1 MAVMMPEGKTPDHRV
16 VVAVSGG
23 PDSVYLLLGK
33 LAREKGMK
41 VVVGHVNYGTRGTD
55 SAKDQKLVENIGK
68 SLRYKTEI
76 LLVKKGGDVIHSV
89 RGSGRRRTFPPGFEE
104 KAREI
109 RYRFLKGLSKKEGAS
124 AIALAHTADDQIE
137 TILMRVF
144 EGAGIGGLKGIPR
157 ETETGIVRPILD
169 VWKEDILEYLKI
181 RKIPYRIDRSNVDT
195 RFERNWL
202 RHVLIPLLEKRY
214 GKSIK
219 KRIFT
224 LGERFRELD
233 AYLEAEAG
241 RWIRRN
247 VKISHRRMR
256 QDTKGAFVFRR
267 KTFSGLPSVLRV
279 KILQR
284 ICFDRL
290 GVAPNERLL
299 KAMDGSVSAGGP
311 SARVNAG
318 NGWILSNR
326 YEEAVFGPGGNG
338 GGRKFTRPASVEKL
352 PILIAAPGEYEIP
365 LGQRGR
371 IVAFAWESRGKR
383 TPAQVKRHAATGNAE
398 VFDAAD
404 LSLPL
409 TVRPLRAGDR
419 IRPFG
424 GSVGGNARDGEKK
437 VKEILIDRKV
447 PREERWGRPVVCDA
461 EGAILWIPGVLR
473 SALAPVTPE
482 TRKTALL
489 RIRAAE

>member
-1 MAVMMPEGKTPDHRV
+1 M
-16 VVAVSGG
+16 
-23 PDSVYLLLGK
+23 YLLLGK
-33 LAREKGMK
+33 LASEKGMK
-41 VVVGHVNYGTRGTD
+41 VVVGHVNYGTRGAD
-55 SAKDQKLVENIGK
+55 SEKDRKLVEKIGK
-68 SLRYKTEI
+68 QFRYETEI
-76 LLVKKGGDVIHSV
+76 LAVDMKNYGKAPL
-89 RGSGRRRTFPPGFEE
+89 RGSGSPRTFPPGFEG

-109 RYRFLKGLSKKEGAS
+109 RYRFLKGLSKKKGAS

-157 ETETGIVRPILD
+157 GTEDGVIRPILG
-169 VWKEDILEYLKI
+169 VWKEDILDYLNK
-181 RKIPYRIDRSNVDT
+181 RKIPYRIDRSNVDS
-195 RFERNWL
+195 RFERNWV

-214 GKSIK
+214 GKAIK

-233 AYLEAEAG
+233 EYLEAEADK
-241 RWIRRN
+241 WIRRN
-247 VKISHRRMR
+247 VKTSPGRIRRE
-256 QDTKGAFVFRR
+256 DAGKSTGIAFRR
-267 KTFSGLPSVLRV
+267 ETFSALPSVLRV

-284 ICFDRL
+284 ICFERL

-299 KAMDGSVSAGGP
+299 EAMDGNVSGGGP

-318 NGWILSNR
+318 KGWKLANR
-326 YEEAVFGPGGNG
+326 YEEALFLPGENG
-338 GGRKFTRPASVEKL
+338 RSRKPARSASGKKSPV
-352 PILIAAPGEYEIP
+352 LIAAPGEYEIP
-365 LGQRGR
+365 LGQQGR
-371 IVAFAWESRGKR
+371 IVAFSWESRGRR
-383 TPAQVKRHAATGNAE
+383 TPAQAKALAATGEAE
-398 VFDAAD
+398 VFDAAG

-409 TVRPLRAGDR
+409 TVRPLCSGDR

-424 GSVGGNARDGEKK
+424 GSAGGNARDGGKK

-447 PREERWGRPVVCDA
+447 HREERWGRPVVCDA

-489 RIRAAE
+489 RIRSAE

>member
-1 MAVMMPEGKTPDHRV
+1 M
-16 VVAVSGG
+16 
-23 PDSVYLLLGK
+23 YLLLGK

-55 SAKDQKLVENIGK
+55 SAKDQKLVEKIGK
-68 SLRYKTEI
+68 FYRYKTEI
-76 LLVKKGGDVIHSV
+76 LAVDVKNIEKDPI
-89 RGSGRRRTFPPGFEE
+89 RRSGLRRTFPPGFEE
-104 KAREI
+104 KARAI
-109 RYRFLKGLSKKEGAS
+109 RYRFLKALSEKEGAS

-137 TILMRVF
+137 TILMRLF

-157 ETETGIVRPILD
+157 ETEDGIVRPILD
-169 VWKEDILEYLKI
+169 VWKEDILEYLKK
-181 RKIPYRIDRSNVDT
+181 RKIPYRTDRSNVDT
-195 RFERNWL
+195 RFERNWV
-202 RHVLIPLLEKRY
+202 RHVLIPILEERY
-214 GKSIK
+214 GKAIK

-224 LGERFRELD
+224 LGERFRQLD
-233 AYLEAEAG
+233 DYLEAEAG

-247 VKISHRRMR
+247 VKMSPGRTRR
-256 QDTKGAFVFRR
+256 QGAGKLQGIVFRR
-267 KTFSGLPSVLRV
+267 KMFSVLPPVLRV

-284 ICFDRL
+284 ICFERL

-299 KAMDGSVSAGGP
+299 EAMDRNVSDGSP

-318 NGWILSNR
+318 KGWKLANR
-326 YEEAVFGPGGNG
+326 YEEALFLPGENG
-338 GGRKFTRPASVEKL
+338 RYRKPARSASGKKSA
-352 PILIAAPGEYEIP
+352 ILIAAPGEYKIP
-365 LGQRGR
+365 LGNQGR
-371 IVAFAWESRGKR
+371 IVTFSLEPRGKR
-383 TPAQVKRHAATGNAE
+383 TPAQAKRLAAKGDAE
-398 VFDAAD
+398 VFDAAG

-424 GSVGGNARDGEKK
+424 GSVGGNARDGGKK

-473 SALAPVTPE
+473 SSDAPVTGQ
-482 TRKTALL
+482 TRMSVLL
-489 RIRAAE
+489 HLRPTRSRRSR